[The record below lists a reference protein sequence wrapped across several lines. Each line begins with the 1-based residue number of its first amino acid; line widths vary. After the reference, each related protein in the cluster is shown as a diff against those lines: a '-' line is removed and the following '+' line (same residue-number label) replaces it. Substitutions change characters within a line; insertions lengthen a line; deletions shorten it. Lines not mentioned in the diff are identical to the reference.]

1 MTIAVLG
8 SALRGGGVQVLDVL
22 LETVNPEDISVYDD
36 DKDTHDKTVLGVRV
50 IGCIDK
56 ALEHYKSG
64 VIETCVIAIGSTIP
78 RKSVYE
84 KVMHEKIPLSNVISN
99 RAIISKYTRIG
110 QGNIVLPGVY
120 IGPNTKIG
128 DNNYFTTGTQI
139 NHDTKVGSHCY
150 FSAGAVVAGR
160 VTIGDS
166 CRFDTSC
173 CITADAIVE
182 NSTLIKANST
192 HGPIRGI

>member
-8 SALRGGGVQVLDVL
+8 SALRGGGIQILDVL
-22 LETVNPEDISVYDD
+22 LETVHLVNIAVYDD
-36 DKDTHDKTVLGVRV
+36 DKETHEKMVLGVRV

-56 ALEHYKSG
+56 AVEDYKSG
-64 VIETCVIAIGSTIP
+64 VIESCAIAIGSTIP
-78 RKSVYE
+78 RKNVYE
-84 KVMHEKIPLSNVISN
+84 KVVREKIPLSNVISN

-110 QGNIVLPGVY
+110 QGNIILPGVY

-139 NHDTKVGSHCY
+139 NHDTEVGSHCY

-160 VTIGDS
+160 VTIGNS
-166 CRFDTSC
+166 CRFDT
-173 CITADAIVE
+173 
-182 NSTLIKANST
+182 
-192 HGPIRGI
+192 

>member
-8 SALRGGGVQVLDVL
+8 SALRGGGVQIIDVL
-22 LETVNPEDISVYDD
+22 LETANPENISIYDD
-36 DKDTHDKTVLGVRV
+36 DIKTHEKTVLGVKV
-50 IGCIDK
+50 AGCIDK
-56 ALEHYKSG
+56 AIEDFKSG
-64 VIETCVIAIGSTIP
+64 TIETCIIAIGSTIP
-78 RKSVYE
+78 RKKVYE
-84 KVMHEKIPLSNVISN
+84 KVVCENIPLSNVISN
-99 RAIISKYTRIG
+99 RAIISTYTIMG
-110 QGNIVLPGVY
+110 HGNIILPGVY
-120 IGPNTKIG
+120 IGPNTEIG
-128 DNNYFTTGTQI
+128 NNNYFTTGTQI

-150 FSAGAVVAGR
+150 FSAGSVVAGR

-182 NSTLIKANST
+182 NCTLIKANST

>member
-8 SALRGGGVQVLDVL
+8 SALRGGGVQITDVL
-22 LETVNPEDISVYDD
+22 LETVQPDNILIYDD
-36 DKDTHDKTVLGVRV
+36 DIKTHNKTVIGVRV
-50 IGCIDK
+50 KGSIDEAVEDFK
-56 ALEHYKSG
+56 YG

-78 RKSVYE
+78 RKNVYE
-84 KVMHEKIPLSNVISN
+84 KLVDEKMPISNVISN
-99 RAIISKYTRIG
+99 RAIISKYAEIG
-110 QGNIVLPGVY
+110 EGNVVLPGVY
-120 IGPNTKIG
+120 IGPNTEIG

-139 NHDTKVGSHCY
+139 NHDTRVGSHCY

-173 CITADAIVE
+173 CITADANVE
-182 NSTLIKANST
+182 DCTLIKANST